1 MNKTE
6 LREKYMTCNY
16 EEFNQMT
23 DIERE
28 MMMQMLEDEIGN
40 ALNVFDTTYEEYDE
54 QDGESCKDYSYQK
67 YQINIAYMFQ
77 IH

>member
-40 ALNVFDTTYEEYDE
+40 ALNVFDTTYEEYDYE
-54 QDGESCKDYSYQK
+54 EEGDSCK
-67 YQINIAYMFQ
+67 A
-77 IH
+77 